1 MKKLQA
7 TCNEKIVSFKAFE
20 KGYLFCILL
29 QNINSRCSKIVYQKM
44 GEVVNNVL
52 KKSCLKIA
60 LKSQFFTPIIQ
71 IEHV

>member
-29 QNINSRCSKIVYQKM
+29 QNINSRCTKIVYQKM

-52 KKSCLKIA
+52 KKIVFKNRIK
-60 LKSQFFTPIIQ
+60 KSIFYPDYTN
-71 IEHV
+71 